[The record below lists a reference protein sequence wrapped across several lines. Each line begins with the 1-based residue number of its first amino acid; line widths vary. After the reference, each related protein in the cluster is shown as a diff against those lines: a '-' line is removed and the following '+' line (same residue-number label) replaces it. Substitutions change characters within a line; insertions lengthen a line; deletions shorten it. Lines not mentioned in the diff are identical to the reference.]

1 MGVLAS
7 LWPVSDSKA
16 APLMAKFYELHLL
29 DRLEPAEALW
39 LAQRW
44 LRNLPTWR
52 EDCCAAG
59 ALVAAE
65 GPEASETVRELD
77 LIRGENTV
85 LDVEAAGEQA
95 VSRDESILHPPQSHE
110 TDQIPG
116 AAGQRQFWE
125 DARHW
130 AAFVIYGA

>member
-1 MGVLAS
+1 MCVLAS

-16 APLMAKFYELHLL
+16 AALMAKFYELHLL
-29 DRLEPAEALW
+29 DQLEPAEAPW

-44 LRNLPTWR
+44 LRNPPSWR
-52 EDCCAAG
+52 DDCQAAG

-65 GPEASETVRELD
+65 GTEASETVRELD

-85 LDVEAAGEQA
+85 LDVEVAGEQA
-95 VSRDESILHPPQSHE
+95 VPRDEPIIHPPQSHE

-125 DARHW
+125 YARHW